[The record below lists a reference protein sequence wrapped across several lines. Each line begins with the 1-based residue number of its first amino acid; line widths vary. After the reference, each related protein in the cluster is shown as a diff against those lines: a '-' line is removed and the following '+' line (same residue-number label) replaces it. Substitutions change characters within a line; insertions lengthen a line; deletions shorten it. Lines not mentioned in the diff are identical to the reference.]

1 MALLAA
7 SGGGAAEPVGGAS
20 SRWHFRWP
28 DGLELTVLFRRSAAG
43 DETRLL
49 VASPAGRFELVS
61 AQDAASRTSEES
73 VRSLDE
79 NEVFSR
85 RLLFSGTEDVAACS
99 GVKAPDACVVFS
111 GKNGSLATGFSA
123 FSGRDAAA
131 WRRRASDLASEA
143 MRRRLLAL
151 APLSTRSAEFAAYR
165 SDFLGLVWPAVF
177 GGKISIVPGTRAP
190 ACSFDAGFG
199 VPCSEAER
207 AREGRRFA
215 PREP

>member
-7 SGGGAAEPVGGAS
+7 SGGGTPEPVGSAP

-28 DGLELTVLFRRSAAG
+28 DGFELSVLFRRSAAG

-49 VASPAGRFELVS
+49 VASPAGKFELVS

-79 NEVFSR
+79 NEIFSR

-111 GKNGSLATGFSA
+111 GKNGSLAAGFSA
-123 FSGRDAAA
+123 FSGRDGAA

-143 MRRRLLAL
+143 LRRRLLAL
-151 APLSTRSAEFAAYR
+151 GPFSTRSAEFAAYR
-165 SDFLGLVWPAVF
+165 SDFLGLVWPAAF

-190 ACSFDAGFG
+190 GCSFDAGFG
-199 VPCSEAER
+199 VPCSEAEL